1 VEFPIDRRFAAVRWI
16 GSEGMTPEQLKV
28 AADTAWTLLTGF
40 LVFFMNAGFG
50 LIEAGLCRRKN
61 TTMILSKNFVVFA
74 IATLGFYAV
83 GFGLMFSDG
92 GLFGSAGGWLLGGA
106 DNSPA
111 AGPRYQGIF
120 GALGWAGIPLHAKF
134 FFEAVFCGTSAT
146 IVSGSVNERMKYSSF
161 LVFSLI
167 LTAVIYPIAGH
178 WVWGGG
184 FLARA
189 GMRDFSGSTVVHSL
203 GGWAALA
210 GIIVL
215 GPRLGRYEPGVK
227 PTTVPGHQMGYVFLG
242 GMILW
247 LGWFGFN
254 PGSTMSLDADAIS
267 RIAVTTALSACASTL
282 VSTLYAWGRYGKP
295 DFSLTVNGCLAG
307 LVSITA
313 PCAYVTP
320 GSSLVI
326 GAIAGVTVIEAVGIF
341 DHFHLDDPV
350 GATSVHLVHGIF
362 GTVCVGLFGVKGLG
376 GLPNDGLFRGGGLAQ
391 LFPQL
396 EAVVTVG
403 SFSFG
408 SSLLAWYGIKKMM
421 GIRVS
426 AEDEITGLDIAEMGM
441 EAYPD
446 AAELE
451 KRSRDAA
458 ARLASS

>member
-1 VEFPIDRRFAAVRWI
+1 
-16 GSEGMTPEQLKV
+16 MTPAELKV

-50 LIEAGLCRRKN
+50 LVEAGLCRKKN
-61 TTMILSKNFVVFA
+61 ATMILSKNFVVFT
-74 IATLGFYAV
+74 ISTLGFYFV

-92 GLFGSAGGWLLGGA
+92 RALGSAGGWLLHGA

-111 AGPRYQGIF
+111 SGASYRGIF
-120 GALGWAGIPLHAKF
+120 SALDWAGIPLQAKF
-134 FFEAVFCGTSAT
+134 FFELVFCGTSAT

-167 LTAVIYPIAGH
+167 LTAIVYPIAGH

-215 GPRLGRYEPGVK
+215 GPRLGRYPASGK
-227 PTTVPGHQMGYVFLG
+227 PTTVPGHNMGYVFLG

-254 PGSTMSLDADAIS
+254 PGSTMSLDAEAIA
-267 RIAVTTALSACASTL
+267 RIAVTTTLSSCSSTL
-282 VSTLYAWGRYGKP
+282 VATLYTWWRYGKP
-295 DFSLTVNGCLAG
+295 DFSMTVNGCLAG

-313 PCAYVTP
+313 PCAYVSP
-320 GSSLVI
+320 GAALVI
-326 GAIAGVTVIEAVGIF
+326 GAIAGVTVTEAVRLF
-341 DHFHLDDPV
+341 DKLRLDDPV

-362 GTVCVGLFGVKGLG
+362 GTVCVGLFGIKGQS
-376 GLPNDGLFRGGGLAQ
+376 GLPHDGLFRGGGFAQ
-391 LFPQL
+391 LGPQL
-396 EAVVTVG
+396 EAVISVG
-403 SFSFG
+403 AFSFAA
-408 SSLLAWYGIKKMM
+408 SLLVWSAIKKTM
-421 GIRVS
+421 GVRVS
-426 AEDEITGLDIAEMGM
+426 AEHELIGLDLAEMGM

-446 AAELE
+446 GDHIESRLPAASAPAAE
-451 KRSRDAA
+451 
-458 ARLASS
+458 

>member
-1 VEFPIDRRFAAVRWI
+1 
-16 GSEGMTPEQLKV
+16 MTPAELKIAV
-28 AADTAWTLLTGF
+28 DTGWTLLTAF

-61 TTMILSKNFVVFA
+61 ATMILSKNFVVFA
-74 IATLGFYAV
+74 ISTLGFFV
-83 GFGLMFSDG
+83 IGFGLMFSDG
-92 GLFGSAGGWLLGGA
+92 GLLGTAGGWLLAGP

-111 AGPRYQGIF
+111 AGGHYHGIF
-120 GALGWAGIPLHAKF
+120 GALGWAGVPLHAKF

-167 LTAVIYPIAGH
+167 LTALIYPVAGH

-203 GGWAALA
+203 GGWAALS
-210 GIIVL
+210 GILVL
-215 GPRLGRYEPGVK
+215 GPRLGRYRAGSK
-227 PTTVPGHQMGYVFLG
+227 PATVPGHQMGYVFLG

-254 PGSTMSLDADAIS
+254 PGSTMSLDASAIA
-267 RIAVTTALSACASTL
+267 RIAVTTGLAACASTL
-282 VSTLYAWGRYGKP
+282 VATMYAWWRHGKP

-320 GSSLVI
+320 GASLVI
-326 GAIAGVTVIEAVGIF
+326 GTVAGVLVIEAVGFF
-341 DHFHLDDPV
+341 DRLRIDDPV

-362 GTVCVGLFGVKGLG
+362 GTICVGLFGVKGLS
-376 GLPNDGLFRGGGLAQ
+376 GLPNDGLFRGGGFSQ
-391 LFPQL
+391 LGPQL
-396 EAVVTVG
+396 EAVVAVG
-403 SFSFG
+403 AFSFTA
-408 SSLLAWYGIKKMM
+408 SWLAWTAIKKAM
-421 GIRVS
+421 GVRVT
-426 AEDEITGLDIAEMGM
+426 AEEEIIGLDITEMGM

-446 AAELE
+446 ADEMEARARAAQ
-451 KRSRDAA
+451 RSDEASEA
-458 ARLASS
+458 ISASDSARS

>member
-1 VEFPIDRRFAAVRWI
+1 
-16 GSEGMTPEQLKV
+16 MTTEELKV
-28 AADTAWTLLTGF
+28 GADTAWTILTAF

-50 LIEAGLCRRKN
+50 LVEAGLCRRKN
-61 TTMILSKNFVVFA
+61 ATMILSKNFVVFA
-74 IATLGFYAV
+74 ISTLGFYLI

-92 GLFGSAGGWLLGGA
+92 GFAGLAGGWLLEGA

-111 AGPRYQGIF
+111 VGGHYRGIF
-120 GALGWAGIPLHAKF
+120 GSLGWAGIPLLAKF
-134 FFEAVFCGTSAT
+134 LFELVFCGTSAT
-146 IVSGSVNERMKYSSF
+146 IVSGSVNERMKYGSF
-161 LVFSLI
+161 LVFAAI

-210 GIIVL
+210 GVIVL
-215 GPRLGRYEPGVK
+215 GPRLGRYHDGAK
-227 PTTVPGHQMGYVFLG
+227 PTTVPGHNMGYVFLG

-254 PGSTMSLDADAIS
+254 PGSTMSLDPEAIA
-267 RIAVTTALSACASTL
+267 RIAVTTNLSACTATL
-282 VSTLYAWGRYGKP
+282 VATFYAWWRHGAP

-320 GSSLVI
+320 RASIVI
-326 GAIAGVTVIEAVGIF
+326 GAVAGVTVIEAVRLF
-341 DHFHLDDPV
+341 DRLRIDDPV

-362 GTVCVGLFGVKGLG
+362 GTLCVGLFGVKGQS

-391 LFPQL
+391 LLPQV

-403 SFSFG
+403 AFSFG
-408 SSLLAWYGIKKMM
+408 ASLLVWYGIKKTI
-421 GIRVS
+421 GVRVS
-426 AEDEITGLDIAEMGM
+426 AADEIIGLDIAELGM

-446 AAELE
+446 DVDMGRTAELH
-451 KRSRDAA
+451 SP
-458 ARLASS
+458 

>member
-1 VEFPIDRRFAAVRWI
+1 
-16 GSEGMTPEQLKV
+16 MTPEQLKV
-28 AADTAWTLLTGF
+28 GVDTAWTLLTAF

-50 LIEAGLCRRKN
+50 LIEAGLCRKKN

-74 IATLGFYAV
+74 IATLGFYV
-83 GFGLMFSDG
+83 LGFGLMFSDG
-92 GLFGSAGGWLLGGA
+92 GWAGTAGGWMLSGP

-111 AGPRYQGIF
+111 TGGHYRGIF
-120 GALGWAGIPLHAKF
+120 SALGWTGIPLDAKF
-134 FFEAVFCGTSAT
+134 LFEAVFCGTSAT

-167 LTAVIYPIAGH
+167 LTALIYPIAGH

-184 FLARA
+184 FLERA
-189 GMRDFSGSTVVHSL
+189 GMKDFSGSTVVHSL

-210 GIIVL
+210 GILMV
-215 GPRLGRYEPGVK
+215 GPRLGRYAPHRK
-227 PTTVPGHQMGYVFLG
+227 PATVPGHQMGYVFLG

-254 PGSTMSLDADAIS
+254 PGSTMSLDAEAIS
-267 RIAVTTALSACASTL
+267 RIAVTTGLSACASTL
-282 VSTLYAWGRYGKP
+282 VATLYSWWRHGKP

-326 GAIAGVTVIEAVGIF
+326 GAIAGVLVIEAVRIF
-341 DHFHLDDPV
+341 DVLRIDDPV

-362 GTVCVGLFGVKGLG
+362 GTLCVGLFGVKGYS
-376 GLPNDGLFRGGGLAQ
+376 GLTRDGLLRGGGFTQLAV
-391 LFPQL
+391 QL
-396 EAVVTVG
+396 EAVVAVG
-403 SFSFG
+403 AFSFTT
-408 SSLLAWYGIKKMM
+408 SLLAWYAIKKLM
-421 GIRVS
+421 GLRVS
-426 AEDEITGLDIAEMGM
+426 AEDEINGLDIAEMGM

-446 AAELE
+446 AAEFE
-451 KRSRDAA
+451 GR
-458 ARLASS
+458 AREALGGD

>member
-1 VEFPIDRRFAAVRWI
+1 
-16 GSEGMTPEQLKV
+16 MTPVELKV

-50 LIEAGLCRRKN
+50 LVEAGLCRQKN
-61 TTMILSKNFVVFA
+61 ATMILSKNFVVFT
-74 IATLGFYAV
+74 ISTLGFYFV

-92 GLFGSAGGWLLGGA
+92 GLLGSTGGWLLGGA

-111 AGPRYQGIF
+111 VGDHYHGIF
-120 GALGWAGIPLHAKF
+120 GALGWAGIPLQAKF
-134 FFEAVFCGTSAT
+134 FFELVFCGTSAT
-146 IVSGSVNERMKYSSF
+146 IVSGSVNERMKYGSF

-167 LTAVIYPIAGH
+167 LTALVYPIAGH

-215 GPRLGRYEPGVK
+215 GPRLGRYPASGK
-227 PTTVPGHQMGYVFLG
+227 PTTVPGHNMGYVFLG

-254 PGSTMSLDADAIS
+254 PGSTMSLDPEAIA
-267 RIAVTTALSACASTL
+267 RIAVTTTLSSCTSTL
-282 VSTLYAWGRYGKP
+282 VATLYTWWRFGKP
-295 DFSLTVNGCLAG
+295 DFSMTVNGCLAG

-320 GSSLVI
+320 GAAIVI
-326 GAIAGVTVIEAVGIF
+326 GAIAGMTVTEAVRLF
-341 DHFHLDDPV
+341 DKLRLDDPV

-362 GTVCVGLFGVKGLG
+362 GTVCVGLFGVRGQS
-376 GLPNDGLFRGGGLAQ
+376 GLPHDGLFRGGGFSQ
-391 LFPQL
+391 LGPQL
-396 EAVVTVG
+396 EAVVCVG
-403 SFSFG
+403 AFSFA
-408 SSLLAWYGIKKMM
+408 SSLLIWHALKKAM
-421 GIRVS
+421 GLRVT
-426 AEDEITGLDIAEMGM
+426 AEHELIGLDIAELGM
-441 EAYPD
+441 EAYPHGD
-446 AAELE
+446 LAE
-451 KRSRDAA
+451 
-458 ARLASS
+458 ARAPVPAPGPAE